1 MQVTAN
7 DGTRDSSP
15 QTITVTV
22 TDANDIN
29 PMITSNN
36 TKNMVEGTTTVLT
49 VTATDSDANTNTTLT
64 YRISGGSDR
73 SKFSI
78 DDINGALTF
87 RSAPD
92 YEATGSAAGNNT
104 KVLNFFITTFLIP

>member
-1 MQVTAN
+1 
-7 DGTRDSSP
+7 
-15 QTITVTV
+15 
-22 TDANDIN
+22 
-29 PMITSNN
+29 
-36 TKNMVEGTTTVLT
+36 MVEGTTTVLT

-78 DDINGALTF
+78 DDINSALTF